1 MTDSTRR
8 FSNRVDDYVRYRPSY
23 PPEIVDLLA
32 EQCGLTPDWTIADI
46 GSGPGN
52 LTRLFLDH
60 GNAVVG
66 VEPNRE
72 MREAGERLLT
82 GYPRF
87 TSVDGTAEA
96 TGLAA
101 ASVDLVTAG
110 QAFHWFDAERARQE
124 FIRVLRPPRWVALI
138 WNERRVGSAPFLAD
152 YEALLL
158 RFGTDYSAVRHQ
170 DTAGDAHIAT
180 FFGPGG
186 YRLTTLDNRQ
196 AFDLAALRGRV
207 RSSSY
212 APLPGQPGF
221 AELDAGLGTI
231 FAEHQRDGLISF
243 DYDTRLYLG
252 RLDPL

>member
-23 PPEIVDLLA
+23 PPAIVDLLA
-32 EQCGLTPDWTIADI
+32 AECGLTPEWAIADI

-72 MREAGERLLT
+72 MRQAGERLLA
-82 GYPRF
+82 GYSRF

-96 TGLAA
+96 TGLPP
-101 ASVDLVTAG
+101 ASVDLVAAG
-110 QAFHWFDAERARQE
+110 QAFHWFDAAPARRE
-124 FIRVLRPPRWVALI
+124 FVRILRPPRWVALI
-138 WNERRVGSAPFLAD
+138 WNERRVRSTPFLTA
-152 YEALLL
+152 YEDLLL

-170 DTAGDAHIAT
+170 DTASDDKIAA
-180 FFGPGG
+180 FFGPAGF
-186 YRLTTLDNRQ
+186 RLFTFANRQ
-196 AFDLAALRGRV
+196 LFDLAALQGRV

-212 APLPGQPGF
+212 APLPGEPGF
-221 AELDAGLGTI
+221 AELAAGLERI
-231 FAEHQRDGLISF
+231 FAEHQTDGVVSF
-243 DYDTRLYLG
+243 DYDARLYLG
-252 RLDPL
+252 RLAG